1 MIKHVFLDFNG
12 TLINDIDLCLD
23 LLNEFLND
31 QNKPS
36 ISKQRY
42 KEIFTFPIKDYYR
55 AAGID
60 FNIESY
66 ESLAIKFIQKYQPA
80 SLKCGLFDCVVP
92 TLKKLKE
99 KNIKIYLLSAS
110 EKHNLTEQCIS
121 YDIAKYFDAILG
133 IDNIHAESKTKIG
146 IDYIKNNKID
156 VNEAVFIGDTLHDFE
171 TANAMNISCRLVKCG
186 HQDVA
191 RLKKANVKIYDD
203 ISGILEEI

>member
-36 ISKQRY
+36 ITKQRY

-66 ESLAIKFIQKYQPA
+66 ESLAIKFIKKYQPA

-156 VNEAVFIGDTLHDFE
+156 VSEAVFIGDTLHDFE

-191 RLKKANVKIYDD
+191 RLKRANVKIYDD